1 MWNGRKMIKRRKS
14 FDDEMIRMI
23 IIEIEDVLGG
33 SEGDDHNHD
42 CHMVLKKNDLEI
54 GLVWVLFYLKSL
66 Q

>member
-42 CHMVLKKNDLEI
+42 CHMVLKKEMI
-54 GLVWVLFYLKSL
+54 WRSAWFGFYFI
-66 Q
+66 